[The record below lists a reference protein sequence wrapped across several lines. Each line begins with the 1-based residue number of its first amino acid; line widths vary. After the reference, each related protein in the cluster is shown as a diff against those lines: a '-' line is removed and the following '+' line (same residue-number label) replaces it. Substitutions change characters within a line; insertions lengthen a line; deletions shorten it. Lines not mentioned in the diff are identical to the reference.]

1 MRASR
6 LFLCLLLLCPAF
18 AFAEEPARAGGETI
32 DVDMKVIPFYAV
44 DAQGRP
50 VFDLRAEEVEVLV
63 DGAPVAVDAFDA
75 MAQAGAAGAP
85 AVASQPAPAKAR
97 RHVILLFDVAFS
109 SIQGV
114 RNGQAL
120 ARQLLKDLPESDV
133 LYLVTNDLRTG
144 FEQKVGPVPAS
155 AKGRQ
160 QVLAQ
165 IEGLRGRS
173 YRQFSHNPTADL
185 GFNSAGASA
194 SGSGRGKNG
203 QPKSQMT
210 GIWDG
215 LNLNENSE
223 YLELGRDLGEAM
235 GRLATDLRRINEPKL
250 LVFLSQGLKKD
261 LYFEGSR
268 YGLQVSTEAVKQDAW
283 QADGLVKI
291 FTDSMQ
297 ALADSGTMALFVNL
311 DDRTQGATLQDNPLR
326 HMASTSGGLYL
337 EGNDPKVVEAR
348 VTGSTAAYY
357 EAGFYLGQQA
367 GEVKRARV
375 EVRSRRP
382 GVELWAPASLK
393 TRETWRGLDEHARKA
408 LIVDLVEG
416 GVEAQ
421 RARGPVRLDVRE
433 LSGNVLGQAVN
444 GERRLR
450 YQAVWP
456 KEATEAASRLE
467 VYNVLLVPTAQAG
480 NPEILQFEANPANLE
495 IAMPGKPQFIWG
507 IVAVEP
513 RTGKAWFRRLLLQGE
528 KSR

>member
-6 LFLCLLLLCPAF
+6 LFPCLLLLCPTL
-18 AFAEEPARAGGETI
+18 AFAEEPPRAGGETI
-32 DVDMKVIPFYAV
+32 DVDMKVIPFYAI

-50 VFDLRAEEVEVLV
+50 VFDLRADEVEVLV

-75 MAQAGAAGAP
+75 MAQAGAAAAP
-85 AVASQPAPAKAR
+85 AGASQPAPAKAR

-120 ARQLLKDLPESDV
+120 ARQLLEDLPDSDV
-133 LYLVTNDLRTG
+133 LYLVTNDLRAG

-173 YRQFSHNPTADL
+173 YRQFSHNPAADL
-185 GFNSAGASA
+185 GFNTAGSNP
-194 SGSGRGKNG
+194 SKGKNG
-203 QPKSQMT
+203 QPRAQMT
-210 GIWDG
+210 GIMDG

-235 GRLATDLRRINEPKL
+235 GRLATDLRRIQEPKL
-250 LVFLSQGLKKD
+250 LVFLSQGLKRD
-261 LYFEGSR
+261 LYFVGSR
-268 YGLQVSTEAVKQDAW
+268 YGLQVSTEAVKQEAW

-311 DDRTQGATLQDNPLR
+311 DDRAQGATLEDNPLR
-326 HMASTSGGLYL
+326 HMANTSGGLYL
-337 EGNDPKVVEAR
+337 EGNDPKAVEAR
-348 VTGSTAAYY
+348 VTGSTSAYY
-357 EAGFYLGQQA
+357 EAGFYLGQRA
-367 GEVKRARV
+367 AEVKRARV

-416 GVEAQ
+416 GIEAQ
-421 RARGPVRLDVRE
+421 RARGPVRLDIRE

-450 YQAVWP
+450 YQAIWP
-456 KEATEAASRLE
+456 TEAVEAAGKLD
-467 VYNVLLVPTAQAG
+467 VYNVLLVPTAQTG
-480 NPEILQFEANPANLE
+480 SPEILRFETNPDNLE

-528 KSR
+528 KPAR